1 MKPGRQSLV
10 AALVAWAAALAA
22 PAGAAEETPLHEVH
36 ARLALAAAPW
46 CGRATELRADGRRV
60 CTLTVTVLPADQA
73 LAVNLLDHVVVSTGF
88 LSKVSADELAAV
100 LGHEFAHFAL
110 GHARWNALD
119 RAQVQPLAAAVQ
131 HMLDRLPEPHAETP
145 TSPQQRE
152 LDADGLGQLLALRA
166 GYDPAAAARLFAQA
180 PQRLAGWQDAAAGSA
195 THPPTPERAQALAA
209 RAQAL
214 CQRLR
219 AGQPLLPSEDR
230 LLPAQD
236 YRREEAQ
243 AAPLPP
249 TSACAGVP

>member
-1 MKPGRQSLV
+1 M
-10 AALVAWAAALAA
+10 WLAA
-22 PAGAAEETPLHEVH
+22 TASPACAADETQLREVQ
-36 ARLALAAAPW
+36 ARLSQVAAPW
-46 CGRATELRADGRRV
+46 CGKATELLADGRRV
-60 CTLTVTVLPADQA
+60 CTLTVTVLPSDQA
-73 LAVNLLDHVVVSTGF
+73 LAANLLDRVVVSTGF

-119 RAQVQPLAAAVQ
+119 QARGQALPAAVQ
-131 HMLDRLPEPHAETP
+131 HTLDKLPEPHAETP
-145 TSPQQRE
+145 TIPQQRE

-195 THPPTPERAQALAA
+195 THPPTPERAKALAA

-219 AGQPLLPSEDR
+219 AGQPLLPTEDR
-230 LLPAQD
+230 LLPAED

-249 TSACAGVP
+249 ASACAGVP